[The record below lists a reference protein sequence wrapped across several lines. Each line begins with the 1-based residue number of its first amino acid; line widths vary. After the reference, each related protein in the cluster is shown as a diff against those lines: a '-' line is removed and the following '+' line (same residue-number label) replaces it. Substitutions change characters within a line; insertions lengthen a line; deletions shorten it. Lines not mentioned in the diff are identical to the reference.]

1 MFFPIYYILLLTGRI
16 DTDHLFKH
24 VIFKNKF
31 YVKEHWKSLS
41 EEERRILGLG

>member
-31 YVKEHWKSLS
+31 YVKKHEVKRR
-41 EEERRILGLG
+41 EEYWG